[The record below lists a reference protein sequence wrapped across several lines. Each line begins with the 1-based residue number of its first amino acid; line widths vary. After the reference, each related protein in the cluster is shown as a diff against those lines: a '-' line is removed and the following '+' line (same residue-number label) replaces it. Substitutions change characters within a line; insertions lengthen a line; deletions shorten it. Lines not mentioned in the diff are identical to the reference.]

1 MKTLTKLYEIVQQ
14 DMQAHNKRPFVERN
28 ETTITVGCSCAFG
41 EWRVIE
47 RARALLLAEYLEEG
61 RDFTFSFGWIT
72 VFNNEGRAVQSSRRL
87 YVTVPRKR
95 PEGALQMKRAMLAI
109 DEL

>member
-1 MKTLTKLYEIVQQ
+1 MKKSKKLFEIIQR
-14 DMQAHNKRPFVERN
+14 DMELNNKRPFVERN

-61 RDFTFSFGWIT
+61 RDFNFSFGWIT
-72 VFNNEGRAVQSSRRL
+72 LPGYEGKAAQSSRRL

-95 PEGALQMKRAMLAI
+95 PEGALQMKRAMEI